1 VADFL
6 ASGQHGAM
14 FDIWLA
20 TLILGPI
27 VLTGVVG
34 YFSWERLAYP
44 KVFLAIGVIVLWGVA
59 TWIAVQLLS
68 NMGVSGAAAP
78 GAATNGETDHFAR
91 HLCATLLI
99 FLAVSVVL
107 LLGLRR
113 LMFKR
118 AIAPGRE

>member
-1 VADFL
+1 
-6 ASGQHGAM
+6 M
-14 FDIWLA
+14 FDVWLA

-44 KVFLAIGVIVLWGVA
+44 KVFLAIGVMVLWGVA
-59 TWIAVQLLS
+59 TWIATQLLG
-68 NMGVSGAAAP
+68 NIGVSGVAAP
-78 GAATNGETDHFAR
+78 GAGTPAETDHFAR

-99 FLAVSVVL
+99 FGAVSVVL

-113 LMFKR
+113 LMLKR
-118 AIAPGRE
+118 ALVAR

>member
-1 VADFL
+1 
-6 ASGQHGAM
+6 M
-14 FDIWLA
+14 FDLWLA

-27 VLTGVVG
+27 ILTGVVG

-44 KVFLAIGVIVLWGVA
+44 KVFVGIGVIVLWGVA
-59 TWIAVQLLS
+59 TWIAMELLG
-68 NMGVSGAAAP
+68 NMGVSGATAP
-78 GAATNGETDHFAR
+78 GVGTHGESDHFAR

-113 LMFKR
+113 LMLKR
-118 AIAPGRE
+118 AIAPSRE

>member
-1 VADFL
+1 
-6 ASGQHGAM
+6 M
-14 FDIWLA
+14 FDVWLA

-34 YFSWERLAYP
+34 YFSWGRLAYP
-44 KVFLAIGVIVLWGVA
+44 KIFVAIGMIVLWGVA
-59 TWIAVQLLS
+59 TWTAVQLLGNIGIS
-68 NMGVSGAAAP
+68 GVAAP
-78 GAATNGETDHFAR
+78 GVGVNGEADHFAR

-113 LMFKR
+113 LLLKR
-118 AIAPGRE
+118 A